1 MHSSF
6 NLIKSNSANIN
17 GGKEIIT
24 DYINEVQEDVSKNIL
39 NSYEVIGKKILDK
52 ARSDAEIITMEAM
65 KRARDIEKESYTQ
78 GYEQGLANGYEDGN
92 QKGYQEAKQKGEI
105 EVNNLINKANEILA
119 KAEQDY
125 ENYLNIKKDEIIN
138 LSLEMAKMIVA
149 KEFQIDESI
158 LNLVE
163 PKIEECKGEHNLII
177 KCNTKYV
184 EVLKDKISLWK
195 KLYAISGEI
204 FILEDPVMELGNAI
218 IEKDKGKI
226 AVGIDI
232 SLSRIEDSLKE
243 ICGEGSND

>member
-158 LNLVE
+158 LDE
-163 PKIEECKGEHNLII
+163 DD
-177 KCNTKYV
+177 KYKAKV
-184 EVLKDKISLWK
+184 YKDFLEKFIDSRQ
-195 KLYAISGEI
+195 EI
-204 FILEDPVMELGNAI
+204 D
-218 IEKDKGKI
+218 
-226 AVGIDI
+226 
-232 SLSRIEDSLKE
+232 KE
-243 ICGEGSND
+243 IAEEENADDETNDNKFSAADF